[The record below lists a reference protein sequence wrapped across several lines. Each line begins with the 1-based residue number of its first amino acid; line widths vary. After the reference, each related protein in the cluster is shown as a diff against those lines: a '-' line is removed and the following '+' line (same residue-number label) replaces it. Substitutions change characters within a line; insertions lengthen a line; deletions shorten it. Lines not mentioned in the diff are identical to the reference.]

1 MADIKMKFESVEEMS
16 NIMAAAQQIIQ
27 DSIDDMKSIAQQ
39 LEDGA
44 LWGTGGDSLKAGIN
58 EKLVSKMG
66 TLAEKCGEISND
78 LKEAADAVR
87 RGEAT
92 SKSRFS

>member
-1 MADIKMKFESVEEMS
+1 MKFESVEQMS

-27 DSIDDMKSIAQQ
+27 DSIDDMKAIAQK
-39 LEDGA
+39 LEDSA

-58 EKLVSKMG
+58 EKLVSKMD
-66 TLAEKCGEISND
+66 TLAEKCGEISED